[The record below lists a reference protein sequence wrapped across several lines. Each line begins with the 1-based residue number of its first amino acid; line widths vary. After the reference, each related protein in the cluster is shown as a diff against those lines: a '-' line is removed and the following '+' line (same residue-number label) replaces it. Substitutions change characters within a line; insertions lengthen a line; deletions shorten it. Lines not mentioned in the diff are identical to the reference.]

1 MEYVLR
7 KERPLSSRST
17 PLRSLAC
24 SSLLSPLAPPLA
36 PALALGCRPCRTS
49 VLFDL
54 ARSRCSCCRP
64 PTSSH
69 SYTMH
74 PIPTLPHT
82 DPVCSPVAPRVS
94 GLLPQGGDL
103 PSAGMGG
110 PKPRVLGACG
120 GCDPI
125 HDLGART
132 HSCMRSHAGSQC
144 V

>member
-1 MEYVLR
+1 MWPWNMFYE
-7 KERPLSSRST
+7 KKGLSPPAR
-17 PLRSLAC
+17 LRSARSPIRRSFVL
-24 SSLLSPLAPPLA
+24 SLHPLPPLLA
-36 PALALGCRPCRTS
+36 AALVGRRSCSILLG
-49 VLFDL
+49 L
-54 ARSRCSCCRP
+54 AAAVAVRP
-64 PTSSH
+64 P
-69 SYTMH
+69 H
-74 PIPTLPHT
+74 PIPTLPNT

-120 GCDPI
+120 GFDFI

-132 HSCMRSHAGSQC
+132 HSCMTSHAGSQC